1 MRPKSAAPF
10 ELPFPLPFAFSI
22 MLSPSA
28 SLASLLAFCKSQ
40 ARIESCDYFDPRF
53 ARPDEVAAW
62 QSDKSR
68 RDRQRKACFRL
79 FPGRLRSA
87 ASEPLIPGSYGRLSI
102 SEDGSPS
109 YVVGQYAPLEIFHAL
124 AAYLEATN

>member
-1 MRPKSAAPF
+1 LLFLFMAT
-10 ELPFPLPFAFSI
+10 
-22 MLSPSA
+22 LSD
-28 SLASLLAFCKSQ
+28 LLAFCKAQ
-40 ARIESCDYFDPRF
+40 ARISASDYFDPRF

-87 ASEPLIPGSYGRLSI
+87 ASEPLVPGTYGRLSI

-109 YVVGQYAPLEIFHAL
+109 YVVRQYAPVEIFHAL
-124 AAYLEATN
+124 SDYLEATN